1 MKKRLLAM
9 FLALALCVGLC
20 VPAYAVDVKNAA
32 QEDIKSTF
40 TILRNGTIDETQG
53 RYRSS
58 QPILVDDNSDGVME
72 EIYYEVFDR
81 TDSWTITNTGSKAVS
96 ASGRTDYEI
105 SFVTWQYGYAP
116 DQGFEWVGGTSEV
129 TQDGRIVHILDGGD
143 RRAVLKAGE
152 SITIPAGSFEW
163 EDEEYRS
170 PYDGTGAVHAMSIL
184 IDYGTQTDPEAGYLT
199 YTLYFR
205 ADAGQKAAIDK
216 KQDSPAPAFIDVPAW
231 CSGAVDWAVA
241 QKITNGKGGGKF
253 APGDPCTNAE
263 ILTFLWRAAGEPKE
277 GIKTPIANTQE
288 SDFFYDAAQWASGR
302 GMIDPVTFDPSKP
315 CTRGS
320 AMIYIWNAFDE
331 MGVGGSDIFSDVPS
345 GNEALYGAVNYALA
359 CGITNG
365 YPDGTFRPNN
375 TCTRG
380 EIVTFL
386 HRAYVPEASLSF
398 NF

>member
-1 MKKRLLAM
+1 MKERLLPM

-72 EIYYEVFDR
+72 EIHYEVFDR

-216 KQDSPAPAFIDVPAW
+216 KQDSPAPAFIDVPA
-231 CSGAVDWAVA
+231 
-241 QKITNGKGGGKF
+241 
-253 APGDPCTNAE
+253 
-263 ILTFLWRAAGEPKE
+263 
-277 GIKTPIANTQE
+277 
-288 SDFFYDAAQWASGR
+288 
-302 GMIDPVTFDPSKP
+302 
-315 CTRGS
+315 
-320 AMIYIWNAFDE
+320 
-331 MGVGGSDIFSDVPS
+331 
-345 GNEALYGAVNYALA
+345 
-359 CGITNG
+359 
-365 YPDGTFRPNN
+365 
-375 TCTRG
+375 
-380 EIVTFL
+380 
-386 HRAYVPEASLSF
+386 
-398 NF
+398 